1 MPIPQFLKIIVY
13 GLISHFCSIMF
24 HHTFLISVGD
34 MVDLKVMRQI
44 EQEHREVSCFVGG
57 TRLFQREAHLYIF
70 FKKVETSW
78 FQVWEL
84 GLMKDLWYFS
94 QNSGLIQNLMLKRFH
109 FQNTIQS
116 QLDVCFVV
124 LFLQKLLNHAHHVQR
139 CRLLGRIRAKLTI
152 LAALDVCTQWELYMD
167 CILHL
172 LFLYTTH
179 AVYPV
184 CFIWKKSSSFGD
196 TAKRQMSIIE
206 TNSDNLARSS
216 QQGLKHRRIN
226 GKGDVPRKK
235 DKMHNFEEYECAAAT
250 KRAIRFRGRCLCI
263 LFRFQV
269 DTWEEAVAVL
279 EAIGRVPS
287 SLSPSASCLLQSC
300 A

>member
-1 MPIPQFLKIIVY
+1 MIFFPKLWPNPEFNVEAVSFPKHNPKPIRRVFCCSVFAEAAQSRSPCTKMPPFGPHPSEAYHTGSLGCMYTMRIVY
-13 GLISHFCSIMF
+13 GLHPAPPFF
-24 HHTFLISVGD
+24 VHHPCC
-34 MVDLKVMRQI
+34 
-44 EQEHREVSCFVGG
+44 VS
-57 TRLFQREAHLYIF
+57 RLFHLVTASVSSCYR
-70 FKKVETSW
+70 
-78 FQVWEL
+78 
-84 GLMKDLWYFS
+84 
-94 QNSGLIQNLMLKRFH
+94 N
-109 FQNTIQS
+109 
-116 QLDVCFVV
+116 
-124 LFLQKLLNHAHHVQR
+124 
-139 CRLLGRIRAKLTI
+139 
-152 LAALDVCTQWELYMD
+152 
-167 CILHL
+167 
-172 LFLYTTH
+172 
-179 AVYPV
+179 
-184 CFIWKKSSSFGD
+184 SSSFGN

-235 DKMHNFEEYECAAAT
+235 DKIHNFEEYECAAAT

-287 SLSPSASCLLQSC
+287 SLSPSASCPLQSS